1 MAFFRLKYFIVADV
15 LEGGGHCGGCGMME
29 DTHVDKV
36 GHDEAYETSP
46 PAADDLGRKL
56 HPHEYPDVV
65 RTENVSAETV
75 LDVSASVMITIAI
88 DTTVHSLLSSTKP
101 DDIAQLDTLFKPCSP
116 ILKYSTRAVLEA
128 DLYYPFER
136 LAQSNDYSSYELMAA
151 CADFTA
157 EGKSPLEKAFGFGQN
172 SAFAKGIISAL
183 SYFDVDKA
191 FTEVFKQTYNI
202 STAQTESYIATNR
215 EKDYGTL
222 TTNLET
228 SCSPLATSKD
238 RQQALPPSDATILV
252 NSKFKVVYIFG
263 TIPLRGH
270 ERPVRVRHRVL
281 GVGSYQD

>member
-56 HPHEYPDVV
+56 HPHEYP
-65 RTENVSAETV
+65 
-75 LDVSASVMITIAI
+75 
-88 DTTVHSLLSSTKP
+88 
-101 DDIAQLDTLFKPCSP
+101 P
-116 ILKYSTRAVLEA
+116 ILKDSTRAVLEA

-157 EGKSPLEKAFGFGQN
+157 EGKSPLEKAVAFFTTTRWFRSRCLNRLWTYQTCTEFGFGQN
-172 SAFAKGIISAL
+172 SAFAKGIVSAL

-228 SCSPLATSKD
+228 SCSPRRIGNKHSPPATPLSWSTLTSKLSTSLARSHCGD
-238 RQQALPPSDATILV
+238 MSVPSASDIASLVWAPTKIDATV
-252 NSKFKVVYIFG
+252 
-263 TIPLRGH
+263 
-270 ERPVRVRHRVL
+270 
-281 GVGSYQD
+281 D

>member
-88 DTTVHSLLSSTKP
+88 
-101 DDIAQLDTLFKPCSP
+101 P
-116 ILKYSTRAVLEA
+116 ILKDSTRAVLEA

-157 EGKSPLEKAFGFGQN
+157 EGKSPLEKAVAFFTTTRWFRSRCLNRLWTYQTCTEFGFGQN
-172 SAFAKGIISAL
+172 SAFAKGIVSAL

-252 NSKFKVVYIFG
+252 NSNFKVVYIFG